1 VNRDLEFYRTAF
13 SQLNEGIVLQ
23 AADGSIADFNE
34 SALRILG
41 LSADQMRGKTSFDPD
56 WRAIKADG
64 QPFPGEEHPAMVT
77 LKTGVAQSGVIMGVA
92 TKPDV
97 LRWISINSAP
107 IFTSPVEGVAR
118 GGDSGP
124 TRQLTYVV
132 ATFTDITEQRT
143 AQATLIQTAK
153 MQSLGEMAAGVA
165 HEVNNPLAV
174 ISATS
179 TLLKLKLESIAN
191 GEDVLNS
198 ELLDDFKMKLDVV
211 ERTAFRIS
219 KIVRGLR
226 LYSREASRDPMEVV
240 SVGHIIEDAM
250 SFSRAR
256 FQHHGVD
263 LRLESET
270 WCDLVVRGV
279 PT

>member
-1 VNRDLEFYRTAF
+1 
-13 SQLNEGIVLQ
+13 
-23 AADGSIADFNE
+23 
-34 SALRILG
+34 
-41 LSADQMRGKTSFDPD
+41 
-56 WRAIKADG
+56 
-64 QPFPGEEHPAMVT
+64 
-77 LKTGVAQSGVIMGVA
+77 
-92 TKPDV
+92 
-97 LRWISINSAP
+97 
-107 IFTSPVEGVAR
+107 
-118 GGDSGP
+118 
-124 TRQLTYVV
+124 V